1 MVEKLTEA
9 NASSRPLVLSAA
21 LSIVLHGLA
30 VAAIV
35 PHSFAFWPVNR
46 QQVTPTEQRPHTA
59 MAETD
64 KAETQAIQSVADN
77 PPPRAIGDTGF
88 EAVMVFVTP
97 GTFQRAPTQ
106 SSVAQSTAAGTTPAD
121 TPSPSAK
128 EPSLD
133 NPTLLAKQIAPPHLA
148 AVKAARQHE
157 RRLDL
162 EDAARWSDTTPNGK
176 EALHRT
182 AERYRRSA
190 EKGRHF
196 AGYNLALAQ
205 LHGRGIERDTQAAAR
220 QLEQTAKAGYPPAML
235 RLAEMHLADVG
246 PPRDPIEAAAWYRV
260 AAAVGSRAG
269 QVASS
274 LMDAQFT
281 LEQRADARRR
291 AIALQATL
299 SPTRALDWQAK
310 DLALHKAIANG
321 NPAEVNRLL
330 NDGADGNIT
339 DADGR
344 NGLISAAWRGHTGV
358 AAMLID
364 AGIDPDS
371 VDNEGRSALMWASIN
386 GHTSLVRLLA
396 DKIANVDTR
405 DADGLT
411 PLMRAA
417 WNGHAAVVREL
428 LGAGANPALRDEAGK
443 TALQR
448 AHLSKDP
455 AVVHLLKQAANKS

>member
-30 VAAIV
+30 VAAFV
-35 PHSFAFWPVNR
+35 PHSFAFWPDHR
-46 QQVTPTEQRPHTA
+46 QQVTPPEPQSHGA
-59 MAETD
+59 MAQTD
-64 KAETQAIQSVADN
+64 NAETEAVQSAADT

-88 EAVMVFVTP
+88 KAVMVFVAP
-97 GTFQRAPTQ
+97 GTLQLDPTVSQ
-106 SSVAQSTAAGTTPAD
+106 PAAVGSAPAD

-133 NPTLLAKQIAPPHLA
+133 SPTLLANKIAPPHLA
-148 AVKAARQHE
+148 AVRAARQHE

-162 EDAARWSDTTPNGK
+162 EDTARWSDTTPNGK
-176 EALHRT
+176 EALQRT
-182 AERYRRSA
+182 AERYRRSS
-190 EKGRHF
+190 EGGRPF

-260 AAAVGSRAG
+260 AAAIGSRAG

-299 SPTRALDWQAK
+299 SPARALDWQSK

-358 AAMLID
+358 AAVLID

-448 AHLSKDP
+448 AHLSKN
-455 AVVHLLKQAANKS
+455 ATVVHLLTQAGNKS